1 MQWELL
7 RISTE
12 ILLFQTHFKAHV
24 IFEMGLLWA
33 FAGKVTLS
41 VYHRIPWKPAVR
53 IEVKVQVLV
62 AQSCLTLCNPMDCS
76 PPGSSVHGIF
86 QARILGRVAIPF
98 SRGSSQPRDRT
109 WVSCI
114 SRQIL
119 YHLSCERSHELGYF
133 LILAIVNNASWI
145 LGCMYF
151 FELVF
156 SFSSDICPGME
167 LLDPL
172 VFLFLVF
179 FLRKCHIV
187 FYSDSSKLFFSASFP
202 VWSKSERERQIPY
215 DTTYMFIAALFT
227 IAKTM
232 NTT

>member
-1 MQWELL
+1 MSDSASPWTVTHQGCL
-7 RISTE
+7 STG
-12 ILLFQTHFKAHV
+12 IL
-24 IFEMGLLWA
+24 
-33 FAGKVTLS
+33 
-41 VYHRIPWKPAVR
+41 
-53 IEVKVQVLV
+53 
-62 AQSCLTLCNPMDCS
+62 
-76 PPGSSVHGIF
+76 
-86 QARILGRVAIPF
+86 QARILEWVAISF